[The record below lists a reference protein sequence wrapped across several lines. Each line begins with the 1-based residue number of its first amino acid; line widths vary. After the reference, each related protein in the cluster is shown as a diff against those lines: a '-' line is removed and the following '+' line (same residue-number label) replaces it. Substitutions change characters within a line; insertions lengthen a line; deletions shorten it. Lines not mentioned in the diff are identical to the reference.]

1 VLQGDRVAVVAQGP
15 WLGRDGFV
23 AETAV
28 QFDRVQASIARLER
42 ELEKSRQLIAEMA
55 EEAGRTRRFQ
65 SFEDTL
71 KNSRDYKLGD
81 LQRGLRDL
89 KVRLDAIE
97 GERSTFAGLT
107 YKSFEA
113 IDKKLTELNAMQGL
127 VARAET
133 SVRRSTM
140 LFIAVAA
147 IAFAAIAAHILY
159 RTDSI
164 RRLASGLSHSA
175 GPIRRP
181 ISRPCA
187 SMRIDVGMPMT
198 FSSLPWRAV
207 GSA

>member
-1 VLQGDRVAVVAQGP
+1 MLQGDRVAVVAQGP

-42 ELEKSRQLIAEMA
+42 

-140 LFIAVAA
+140 LLIAVAA
-147 IAFAAIAAHILY
+147 LALAAIAAHIL
-159 RTDSI
+159 
-164 RRLASGLSHSA
+164 
-175 GPIRRP
+175 
-181 ISRPCA
+181 
-187 SMRIDVGMPMT
+187 
-198 FSSLPWRAV
+198 
-207 GSA
+207 

>member
-1 VLQGDRVAVVAQGP
+1 MLQGDRVAVVAQGP

-42 ELEKSRQLIAEMA
+42 ELEKSRQLIAEMT

-113 IDKKLTELNAMQGL
+113 IDRKLTELNAMQGL

-147 IAFAAIAAHILY
+147 IAFAAIAAHIL
-159 RTDSI
+159 
-164 RRLASGLSHSA
+164 
-175 GPIRRP
+175 
-181 ISRPCA
+181 
-187 SMRIDVGMPMT
+187 
-198 FSSLPWRAV
+198 
-207 GSA
+207 

>member
-140 LFIAVAA
+140 LLIAVAA
-147 IAFAAIAAHILY
+147 IAFAAIAAHIL
-159 RTDSI
+159 
-164 RRLASGLSHSA
+164 
-175 GPIRRP
+175 
-181 ISRPCA
+181 
-187 SMRIDVGMPMT
+187 
-198 FSSLPWRAV
+198 
-207 GSA
+207 

>member
-1 VLQGDRVAVVAQGP
+1 MAQGP

-113 IDKKLTELNAMQGL
+113 ID
-127 VARAET
+127 
-133 SVRRSTM
+133 
-140 LFIAVAA
+140 
-147 IAFAAIAAHILY
+147 
-159 RTDSI
+159 
-164 RRLASGLSHSA
+164 
-175 GPIRRP
+175 
-181 ISRPCA
+181 
-187 SMRIDVGMPMT
+187 
-198 FSSLPWRAV
+198 
-207 GSA
+207 

>member
-28 QFDRVQASIARLER
+28 HFDRVQASITRLER

-71 KNSRDYKLGD
+71 KNSREYKLGD

-147 IAFAAIAAHILY
+147 LAFAAIAAHIL
-159 RTDSI
+159 
-164 RRLASGLSHSA
+164 
-175 GPIRRP
+175 
-181 ISRPCA
+181 
-187 SMRIDVGMPMT
+187 
-198 FSSLPWRAV
+198 
-207 GSA
+207 